1 MRGSIRFQSAL
12 RVVSVSIIVVGVAS
26 LAKPAAAQP
35 ENGFC
40 NEYSDAIGT
49 FHAFQS
55 PGACYQGAPNGVHG
69 DYQLGYCHQY
79 HYTCVQ

>member
-1 MRGSIRFQSAL
+1 MRGLIRFQSAL

-40 NEYSDAIGT
+40 NEYSDAI
-49 FHAFQS
+49 
-55 PGACYQGAPNGVHG
+55 
-69 DYQLGYCHQY
+69 
-79 HYTCVQ
+79 